1 MSDLFGRILLR
12 LVVFLTFAF
21 LLGPTLII
29 ILFSIYPSAYI
40 SFPPTSLTLH
50 WYAEAFRQQSL
61 FIAPLLTSVQI
72 SLIATGI
79 SAVIGTLA
87 AFGVVRY
94 RVRFQS
100 VLNAFLVAP
109 LLIPTLIV
117 GLAGMLFLTTI
128 GLLGSYAGL
137 IAGHVVIT
145 LAFIIQSVSVS
156 LATLD
161 NSMEE
166 AAASLGSSPWRVLQ
180 RITLPMIMP
189 GLFAGAVFAWVT
201 SFDELPLTLLLST
214 PKTLTLPV
222 QLYGY
227 LQQRSDP
234 TFAAVSVL
242 LIAISLGLL
251 LILQKVGGMEKRI
264 Y

>member
-1 MSDLFGRILLR
+1 MADLIGRCALR
-12 LVVFLTFAF
+12 FAVFMTFLF

-29 ILFSIYPSAYI
+29 LLFSFYPSAYI
-40 SFPPTSLTLH
+40 TFPPPALTLH

-61 FIAPLLTSVQI
+61 FIQPLLTSLQI
-72 SLIATGI
+72 SLIATVI

-100 VLNAFLVAP
+100 TLNSFLVAP

-117 GLAGMLFLTTI
+117 GLAGMLFLNAI
-128 GLLGSYAGL
+128 GMLGTYAGL
-137 IAGHVVIT
+137 IAGHVVVT

-161 NSMEE
+161 TSVEE
-166 AAASLGSSPWRVLQ
+166 AATSLGSSPWRVL
-180 RITLPMIMP
+180 RRVTLPMVVP

-242 LIAISLGLL
+242 LIAISFGLL
-251 LILQKVGGMEKRI
+251 LILQKIGGLDKRI

>member
-1 MSDLFGRILLR
+1 MNETIGRLALR
-12 LVVFLTFAF
+12 VVVFGTFVF
-21 LLGPTLII
+21 LLGPTMVIL
-29 ILFSIYPSAYI
+29 LFSSYPSAYI
-40 SFPPTSLTLH
+40 TFPPASLTLH
-50 WYAEAFRQQSL
+50 WYADAFRQESL
-61 FIAPLLTSVQI
+61 FVDPLLVSLQI
-72 SLIATGI
+72 SLTATAI

-87 AFGVVRY
+87 AFGVVRN

-100 VLNAFLVAP
+100 VLNSFLVAP

-117 GLAGMLFLTTI
+117 GLAGMLFLTAI
-128 GLLGSYAGL
+128 GLLGTYAGL

-161 NSMEE
+161 TSVEE
-166 AAASLGSSPWRVLQ
+166 AATSLGSTPWRVLR
-180 RITLPMIMP
+180 RITLPMVMP

-234 TFAAVSVL
+234 TFAAVSVM
-242 LIAISLGLL
+242 LIAISLGVL
-251 LILQKVGGMEKRI
+251 LILQKVGGLDKRI